1 MSRFKD
7 FCSTN
12 PEPCTKN
19 LNIPRINMP
28 QITNKKE
35 LLLFTKICNSIGY
48 KTNYVTL
55 KNVDKHKIYTSQKEI
70 NESIARKIPIYQKMK
85 KSDIPVIMIYSE
97 EEDEYMIVD
106 GHHRWLAH
114 HLKGG
119 NLKILKIN
127 IGKNDLKSGFFKI
140 IRKLKKNK
148 KNKSIFFKKFSIKGN
163 RVTKKTKRKNKR
175 KTKKLIL
182 SNKDYK

>member
-1 MSRFKD
+1 MSTFKD

-19 LNIPRINMP
+19 LDIPRINMP

-35 LLLFTKICNSIGY
+35 LLLFIKLCNNIGY
-48 KTNYVTL
+48 KTNYTTI

-70 NESIARKIPIYQKMK
+70 NESIARKIPIYKKIK
-85 KSDIPVIMIYSE
+85 KSDIPVIMIHN

-119 NLKILKIN
+119 SLKILNIH
-127 IGKNDLKSGFFKI
+127 IGKSELKSGFFKI

-148 KNKSIFFKKFSIKGN
+148 KNKSIFFKKFNIKGN
-163 RVTKKTKRKNKR
+163 NDTKKEKRKNKR
-175 KTKKLIL
+175 KTKKI
-182 SNKDYK
+182 NID